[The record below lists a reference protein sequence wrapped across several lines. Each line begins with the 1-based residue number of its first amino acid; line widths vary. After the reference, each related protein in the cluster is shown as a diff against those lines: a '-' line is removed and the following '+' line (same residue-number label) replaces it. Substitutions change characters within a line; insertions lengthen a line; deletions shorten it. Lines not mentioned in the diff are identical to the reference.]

1 MSYRLIYVHIPFCLK
16 RCNYCDFVSNP
27 IVNGDTY
34 YENYSKYVIKEIA
47 LYGGQKE
54 PIKSLYFGGGTPTTL
69 PVNKLTD
76 ILKKIAELYV
86 FAPDI
91 EITVEANPATVDFV
105 YLQALKKAGV
115 NRLSL
120 GGQSFNDAEL
130 GKMGRIHKAVD
141 ITATVNIARE
151 AGFSNIGV
159 DLIYALPNQ
168 TEAEWY
174 YSLEQTIALNT
185 EHISLY
191 SLQLDNNSPWGKLTA
206 QGEINEVDEYMAAD
220 MLKMAIETLEKA
232 GFTHYEIANFAR
244 LGFESRH
251 NNAYWQRENYLG
263 LGVAAASCLE
273 NHRWVN
279 TYSLADY
286 FQKLDEDVKPLGE
299 EEYLSDAQVVGEAIF
314 LGLRK
319 AKGINVAA
327 IKAQYGVNIEKRYAK
342 ELKELVANGLL
353 KKLGKNYSLTEKG
366 LFLGNQVFMRFV

>member
-206 QGEINEVDEYMAAD
+206 QGEINEVDEDMAAD

-299 EEYLSDAQVVGEAIF
+299 EE
-314 LGLRK
+314 
-319 AKGINVAA
+319 
-327 IKAQYGVNIEKRYAK
+327 
-342 ELKELVANGLL
+342 
-353 KKLGKNYSLTEKG
+353 
-366 LFLGNQVFMRFV
+366 